1 MQYGLGV
8 RRIILNSNRP
18 VSEYVYFWMDDLR
31 DKKILFNTDALLQRA
46 FFDAMCCESSK
57 SSSG

>member
-18 VSEYVYFWMDDLR
+18 VSEYVYFWIDDPR
-31 DKKILFNTDALLQRA
+31 DKKIIFNIDALLRRD
-46 FFDAMCCESSK
+46 FFDAVCCDSSK